1 MEELT
6 TEGNLSAMLNLCLD
20 RIDILLEQGLI
31 KDKDADETREIWH
44 LQSDSCY
51 QFISANLEFDD
62 EISDDIE
69 SIEIYKHILPFEE
82 TYQLYLTDC
91 IAVNER
97 PTSKRKFRGKLNES
111 GFNTKRIG
119 SRGEQIEYIVAARLK
134 RATSES
140 QPSNIRASQELEEIS
155 AN

>member
-1 MEELT
+1 
-6 TEGNLSAMLNLCLD
+6 MLNLCLD

-31 KDKDADETREIWH
+31 KDKDVGETRKVWQN
-44 LQSDSCY
+44 QSDSGCR
-51 QFISANLEFDD
+51 FISADLEHDD

-69 SIEIYKHILPFEE
+69 SLEIYKHILPFEE
-82 TYQLYLTDC
+82 TYQRYLTDC
-91 IAVNER
+91 IAANEG
-97 PTSKRKFRGKLNES
+97 PTSKRKFREKLNEN

-119 SRGEQIEYIVAARLK
+119 SRGEQVEYIVAARLK

-140 QPSNIRASQELEEIS
+140 QSSSIRVSQELEGIS